1 MRQKRKFA
9 VAAYNIFN
17 LTRRELWNSFSLIT
31 FYSACEQAL
40 LSALAAG
47 REKEGELARLRLWNL
62 NSTSNCRVAPRRL
75 SSQIFANQREA
86 ETSANVNK
94 HCKTRCKGNG
104 VITNVT
110 FASQHF
116 ASTFSMQ
123 IIKFQRRSCRAPLI
137 ACSEVTRFRK
147 ALTYYHAL
155 KLFQQVHVAKC
166 FQSYLFLFHYH
177 FAKLN

>member
-1 MRQKRKFA
+1 MEIA

-17 LTRRELWNSFSLIT
+17 LKRLKLWNSFSLIT

-40 LSALAAG
+40 RGALAAG

-62 NSTSNCRVAPRRL
+62 NSTSNCRRL
-75 SSQIFANQREA
+75 SCQIFANQREA

-94 HCKTRCKGNG
+94 HCKTRCKGKD
-104 VITNVT
+104 VVSNVT

-137 ACSEVTRFRK
+137 ACSEATHFRK

-155 KLFQQVHVAKC
+155 KLF
-166 FQSYLFLFHYH
+166 
-177 FAKLN
+177 

>member
-1 MRQKRKFA
+1 MFNLKRVSFGIVFPSSRFIAPASKLSGVLWLRGGKRK
-9 VAAYNIFN
+9 
-17 LTRRELWNSFSLIT
+17 ESL
-31 FYSACEQAL
+31 Q
-40 LSALAAG
+40 
-47 REKEGELARLRLWNL
+47 LRLWNL
-62 NSTSNCRVAPRRL
+62 NSTSNCPVAPRGL
-75 SSQIFANQREA
+75 NCQIFANQREA

-94 HCKTRCKGNG
+94 HCKTRCKGKD

-137 ACSEVTRFRK
+137 ACSEATRFRK

-166 FQSYLFLFHYH
+166 FQSYLFLFYYH